1 MKTILFSA
9 IAMAL
14 FFGLYWLTLRRSNLF
29 RLRRFYLVGTL
40 ALSLVLPFIS
50 FEMPSRVA
58 AVVKSTTT
66 GTTLTT
72 GAGQSTTTGTTST
85 TGVVE
90 STTTGTTLTTGVVE
104 STTTGTTLTTG
115 ATKKLSFK
123 DMVCYGYVLGCGVAF
138 ILLVVKLFKTFRYY
152 RRSVLSDE
160 LSTGDMCVRVLG
172 EPDGNLPFSFL
183 RSTFVNPEVFT
194 ESELQ
199 QVLRHER
206 THIRQ
211 RHTWD
216 LLITEAV
223 RVMQWFNPV
232 VYLYAKELS
241 GVHEYLADEAVL
253 SCGTSR
259 RDYLELLYKQL
270 CVGKFVPVG
279 NSFRH
284 LLTKKRILM
293 MSQPVKR
300 RVSAW
305 WLLALI
311 PITAGLLLVNCHPKT
326 EEHAEAEKVEE
337 AIDEPVCMDPD
348 TMPQFPGGIQQYVNN
363 LIGSMKYPELAKK
376 YKLSGVLSVCFIVEK
391 DGRVLFTELDT
402 AHVKWDDVCG
412 EKGEMVLL
420 APFNGRKGNDGLAVA
435 HLDLGE
441 DAPEDKESRKEI
453 VRKVMDDNMAE
464 INRAFRAA
472 PACKPAMKDGQPV
485 RCMLRLPVGFTTGEH
500 AENQLV
506 FQDIAEDPTS
516 KSSKEIV
523 GIVSPDEK
531 LGPGFIDI
539 PWVGYTSAE

>member
-40 ALSLVLPFIS
+40 ALALVLPFIS
-50 FEMPSRVA
+50 IEMPSRLTAVAQPYTQYFGEAQEPTVIQGDAADA
-58 AVVKSTTT
+58 AVQSTTT

-72 GAGQSTTTGTTST
+72 GK
-85 TGVVE
+85 
-90 STTTGTTLTTGVVE
+90 VE

-115 ATKKLSFK
+115 ATKKLAFK
-123 DMVCYGYVLGCGVAF
+123 DIVCYGYVLGCGVAF

-152 RRSVLSDE
+152 RRSELSDE

-183 RSTFVNPEVFT
+183 RSAFVNPEVFT
-194 ESELQ
+194 EGELR

-216 LLITEAV
+216 LLFTEAV
-223 RVMQWFNPV
+223 RVLQWFNPFI
-232 VYLYAKELS
+232 YLYARELS
-241 GVHEYLADEAVL
+241 GVHEYLADEQVL
-253 SCGTSR
+253 AQGASK

-293 MSQPVKR
+293 MNQPVKR

-311 PITAGLLLVNCHPKT
+311 PIIAGLLLVNCHPKT
-326 EEHAEAEKVEE
+326 EEVAVEE
-337 AIDEPVCMDPD
+337 EVEEIIDEPICMDPD
-348 TMPQFPGGIQQYVNN
+348 TMPLFPGGIQQYVDN
-363 LIGSMKYPELAKK
+363 LYGSMKYPELAKK
-376 YKLSGVLSVCFIVEK
+376 YNLSGLLTVCFIVEK

-402 AHVKWDDVCG
+402 ACVSWGDVAG
-412 EKGEMVLL
+412 KKGEVVFTV
-420 APFNGRKGNDGLAVA
+420 PFKGRKDSNDGWAVA

-441 DAPEDKESRKEI
+441 DAPEDRE
-453 VRKVMDDNMAE
+453 VRYALVQQMIDAIMAE
-464 INRAFRAA
+464 INQAFRAA
-472 PACKPAMKDGQPV
+472 PACKPAIKDGEPV
-485 RCMLRLPVGFTTGEH
+485 RCMLRLPVGFTTGEDFKV
-500 AENQLV
+500 AV
-506 FQDIAEDPTS
+506 TDPRGWRS
-516 KSSKEIV
+516 KN
-523 GIVSPDEK
+523 
-531 LGPGFIDI
+531 
-539 PWVGYTSAE
+539 YTSIDRPDSDVKSEPRFLHIQIDTVPINDVVAE